1 MRSAA
6 WPDEKSALMFE
17 KDCGFDFGCFVRIF
31 ENTFSMIKEHLKL
44 VENNQNAK
52 WAYKH
57 VFCNHMIR
65 DRNR

>member
-1 MRSAA
+1 
-6 WPDEKSALMFE
+6 MFE

-31 ENTFSMIKEHLKL
+31 EKTFSMIKEHLKL

-52 WAYKH
+52 RAYKQ

-65 DRNR
+65 DSNR